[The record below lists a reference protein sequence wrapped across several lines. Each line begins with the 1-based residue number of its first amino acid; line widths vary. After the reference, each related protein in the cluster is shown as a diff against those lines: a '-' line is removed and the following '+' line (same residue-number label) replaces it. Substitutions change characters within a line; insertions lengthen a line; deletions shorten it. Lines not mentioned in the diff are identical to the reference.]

1 MRSFEYGFLKETE
14 YPNVVLK
21 LLCDIEKKKNDL
33 FYFEREY
40 ASVLDKMKDIA
51 KDDSALSSLALDGIY
66 TSDRDIEQLKQTKIL
81 EFAGDGE
88 ILGYTDAQE
97 YVLENPEYTGDT
109 VKKLHSEIFEYTYK
123 AKGEYKKV
131 DNVLL
136 ERLQNG
142 EKRVVFL
149 PVPYPETDLSVFMA
163 SRSFNET
170 LKENEIH
177 PLILCACALLDF
189 ICIMPFKEGNG
200 RVSRLVANL
209 LLLKSGYD
217 INRYVSIDDIIY
229 DSYDSYLKAWAD
241 SRRDWLENGNDYM
254 PFIIYF
260 LSVIS
265 KAYEKVSFRFK
276 LTGYSKMSKAER
288 IRHLLLDTGDE
299 YSKEDIYR
307 IWPDM
312 VYNTIELELSK
323 MIKEG
328 LIRKTGTTKD
338 AKYIR
343 I

>member
-81 EFAGDGE
+81 EFEGDGE

-109 VKKLHSEIFEYTYK
+109 IKKLHSKIFEYTDK

-131 DNVLL
+131 DNVLVEKL
-136 ERLQNG
+136 PNG

-170 LKENEIH
+170 LKENKIH

-241 SRRDWLENGNDYM
+241 SRKDWLENGNDYM
-254 PFIIYF
+254 PFIEYF
-260 LSVIS
+260 LSVID
-265 KAYEKVSFRFK
+265 KAYEMVCFRYK
-276 LTGYSKMSKAER
+276 LTGYSKMSKADR
-288 IRHLLLDTGDE
+288 IRHLLLDTGNE

-307 IWPDM
+307 MWPDM

-328 LIRKTGTTKD
+328 LIRKTGKTKD
-338 AKYIR
+338 AKYIK